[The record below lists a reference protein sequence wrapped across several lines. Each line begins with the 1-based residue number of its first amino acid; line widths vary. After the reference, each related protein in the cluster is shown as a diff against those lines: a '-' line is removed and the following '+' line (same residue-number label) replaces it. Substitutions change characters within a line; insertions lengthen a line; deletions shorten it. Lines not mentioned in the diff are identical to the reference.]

1 MQKILRPKELTNL
14 LSISRATLWRMEK
27 RGELPPKIA
36 LSPGVK
42 GWRESDIS
50 EWLEAREILPE
61 GYCCPETQCDK
72 S

>member
-1 MQKILRPKELTNL
+1 MNKIIRPARLANL
-14 LSISRATLWRMEK
+14 LGLSRATLWRMEK

-36 LSPGVK
+36 LSPGVT

-50 EWLEAREILPE
+50 EWLEARKILSEGNCCSEIQ
-61 GYCCPETQCDK
+61 GDK